1 MHRSLKSYVDQAAK
15 HERELQRLVW
25 PNGAPAPAPA
35 RSAAEKIFPHLAT
48 GRTVE
53 IARRD
58 TAPLQQTTPST
69 LAELVYPNLAR
80 RGTQW

>member
-25 PNGAPAPAPA
+25 PNGAPSPA

-53 IARRD
+53 LARRD
-58 TAPLQQTTPST
+58 TAQPQRTTPST

-80 RGTQW
+80 REND